1 MSPAEASTEYVRSEP
16 VVVVSNDTHIGP
28 RLVEDLRAYCP
39 TKHLDD
45 FDRFAASTAKDKADA
60 AALLAGSGY
69 LDHPNFRTA
78 GHHDPT
84 ARLADYDH
92 DGIAAGVLFHGS
104 MNMEPIP
111 FIAQPLG
118 KPTPAGDDQ
127 LAGVGKQIYNRWLA
141 EFVSKSPHRHI
152 GLAYLPM
159 HDVDAAVAE

>member
-1 MSPAEASTEYVRSEP
+1 MSPAEASTEYDRSEP

-60 AALLAGSGY
+60 AALLSGSGY
-69 LDHPNFRTA
+69 LDHPNLRTA
-78 GHHDPT
+78 GHHDPA

-104 MNMEPIP
+104 MNMEPVP
-111 FIAQPLG
+111 FVQMKLG
-118 KPTPAGDDQ
+118 KATKVTDRELTA
-127 LAGVGKQIYNRWLA
+127 VGYRIDNR
-141 EFVSKSPHRHI
+141 
-152 GLAYLPM
+152 
-159 HDVDAAVAE
+159 